1 MTNERRIFSAR
12 IVTPEE
18 VLKGEIVIVN
28 GHISAIEKRASPA
41 PGSEDWG
48 ADAAIPGLIDIH
60 TDNLEKHYAPRPG
73 ALWDAVGAAMAH
85 DAQCAAAGITTVFD
99 SLSFHGMKDGLNRRE
114 ALDPM
119 IAGLDTAS
127 TGGALRVEH
136 LWHLRCEVTS
146 PDLMDLLLPHA
157 ENPRLKLLSVMDHSP
172 GQRQMANMDG
182 FRKRMEAQGKSEAE
196 LKDVTAAWAI
206 ERDQSVAPENR
217 RRVVS
222 LARIHSIPLAA
233 HDDETIEHVQEAF
246 DDGCAIAEFPVTM
259 AAAQTARALGMQ
271 VAMGAPN
278 FVRGGSHS
286 GNLSA
291 RAAADGGVLDI
302 LASDY
307 VPLSMLRA
315 AFMLTEAPFKWSLP
329 DAMAT
334 VSLNPARSCGLNDRG
349 ALSAGLRADIVRAG
363 SGPNGWPVPREVWC
377 AGRRVV

>member
-1 MTNERRIFSAR
+1 MTNERRIFSSR
-12 IVTPEE
+12 IVTADE
-18 VLKGEIVIVN
+18 VLKGEIVIAN
-28 GHISAIEKRASPA
+28 GHIAAVEKRGSPA

-60 TDNLEKHYAPRPG
+60 TDNLEKHFAPRPG

-119 IAGLDTAS
+119 IAGLDQAAS
-127 TGGALRVEH
+127 GGALRVEH
-136 LWHLRCEVTS
+136 LWHLRCEVTNA
-146 PDLMDLLLPHA
+146 DLMDLLLPHA

-182 FRKRMEAQGKSEAE
+182 FRKRLAAQGKSETELAE
-196 LKDVTAAWAI
+196 LAGTWSV
-206 ERDQSVAPENR
+206 ERDHAIAPENR
-217 RRVVS
+217 RRVVA
-222 LARIHSIPLAA
+222 LARTHSIPLAA
-233 HDDETIEHVQEAF
+233 HDDETVEHVQEAF

-259 AAAQTARALGMQ
+259 AAAQAARKLGML

-291 RAAADGGVLDI
+291 RAAAGAGVLDI

-315 AFMLTEAPFKWSLP
+315 AFMLTEAPFNWTLP
-329 DAMAT
+329 QAMAA
-334 VSLNPARSCGLNDRG
+334 VALNPARSCGLHDRG
-349 ALSAGLRADIVRAG
+349 LLAQGLRADIVRAG
-363 SGPNGWPVPREVWC
+363 TGPNGWPVPREVWC
-377 AGRRVV
+377 AGRRVA